1 MDHWEQYQGERMM
14 ALFFYLLALPLPSR
28 GERLPVGAVGGADGA
43 LGAPSLKWAPG
54 RRLEGA

>member
-1 MDHWEQYQGERMM
+1 MM